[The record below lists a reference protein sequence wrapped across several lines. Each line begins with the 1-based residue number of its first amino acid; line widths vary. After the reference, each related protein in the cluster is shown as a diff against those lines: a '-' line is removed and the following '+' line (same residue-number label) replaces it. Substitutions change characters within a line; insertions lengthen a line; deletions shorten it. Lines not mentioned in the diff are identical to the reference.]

1 MRIFEPCDI
10 ARVFDYRHLQA
21 KTNTKIR
28 DFIFARILHRHYL
41 AFDTALA
48 EPAWNQYRVHSLK
61 NICAF
66 VEHIGGIDIGHFY
79 FRASLDA
86 GMGNRFVKRF
96 IGIQQLHVFTNHC
109 EMHLAFR
116 MQISINDGIPFR

>member
-10 ARVFDYRHLQA
+10 ARVLDYRHLQA
-21 KTNTKIR
+21 KTNTEIR
-28 DFIFARILHRHYL
+28 YFILTRILHRHYL

-48 EPAWNQYRVHSLK
+48 ETAWDQYRVHSFEDV
-61 NICAF
+61 CAF

-86 GMGNRFVKRF
+86 GMGNRLVKRF
-96 IGIQQLHVFTNHC
+96 IGIQQLHVFANHG
-109 EMHLAFR
+109 EVNLALR
-116 MQISINDGIPFR
+116 MQISINNSIPFR